1 MLCSDGSRNYCLNK
15 AISLS
20 CLKSRLRRWWPVP
33 CTQMPAFAGQW
44 GGTRTP
50 VSDRLSET
58 TLGLPFFRDLSAE
71 DVARVV
77 DALGP
82 IVSDPR

>member
-1 MLCSDGSRNYCLNK
+1 
-15 AISLS
+15 
-20 CLKSRLRRWWPVP
+20 
-33 CTQMPAFAGQW
+33 MPAFAGQW